1 MEISMVILAGA
12 AIMTVSLIG
21 ILFVGRKAEAWLGE
35 RLSYLV
41 AFSAGV
47 FLVTGGAM
55 TLEVFHVF
63 EDVLWFGIAMIA
75 FGYLGGWLIEY
86 LLPESH
92 HHHDPHDHD
101 HHHGRGSARKI
112 IIGDAIHNIG
122 DGIMLVPAFVI
133 SPALGLAVTVSIMVH
148 EALQE
153 MSEFFVLKQAGYST
167 KKALLVN
174 FVVSGTVFIGI
185 GLAYLAL
192 ATHELEGVL
201 LAFGAGFFLHVV
213 FHDLLP
219 KRHEHESVRM
229 FLQHLIVLVG
239 GLVLMALL
247 AYLLAGSHI
256 HGEAAHDE
264 ELPHDEVGSVDHHE

>member
-1 MEISMVILAGA
+1 MVLLAGA
-12 AIMTVSLIG
+12 AIMMMSLIG

-55 TLEVFHVF
+55 TLEVFHLF
-63 EDVLWFGIAMIA
+63 EDMLWFGLAMIA
-75 FGYLGGWLIEY
+75 LGYLGGWLIEY

-133 SPALGLAVTVSIMVH
+133 SLTLGLAVTVSIMVH

-167 KKALLVN
+167 KKALTVN
-174 FVVSGTVFIGI
+174 FIVSGSVFVGI

-192 ATHELEGVL
+192 ATHELEGIL

-219 KRHEHESVRM
+219 KRHEHESVRT
-229 FLQHLIVLVG
+229 FVQHLVVLVI
-239 GLVLMALL
+239 GLLLMAFL
-247 AYLLAGSHI
+247 AYVLAGSHV
-256 HGEAAHDE
+256 HGEDTHDE
-264 ELPHDEVGSVDHHE
+264 ALPHEAASLAD